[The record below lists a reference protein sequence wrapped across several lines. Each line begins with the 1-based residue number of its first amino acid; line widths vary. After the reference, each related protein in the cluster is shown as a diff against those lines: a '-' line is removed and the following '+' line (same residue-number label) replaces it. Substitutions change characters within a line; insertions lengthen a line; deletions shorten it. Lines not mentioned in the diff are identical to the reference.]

1 MTKSMTVSINLS
13 TVGKIG
19 ENETLRDKSL
29 SGFGARRQGERT
41 VYFIRRRVNGRKVYI
56 TIGIHGD
63 GWNPTTA
70 RARAEELAR
79 QMKSGINPAVV
90 SRKVRDE
97 ALSVSDGLD
106 RFLSI
111 HGAKL
116 KERTLA
122 EYTRLAEQYLKPAF
136 GRLDVREVDDG
147 LVEVAHARWRKRAR
161 TANHALAVLSKF
173 MSWCEEQKLRPR
185 QSNPC
190 VGVKRYAEI
199 KRDRYLETDEVVGI
213 GEALDDLEAEGK
225 FGRSEVAAVRFLMLS
240 GARKSEALTL
250 KWCWF
255 DRERM
260 VFSLPDSKTG
270 KKRLAVNEAVVELL
284 DGLPRTKD
292 CEFVF
297 TGRTGTELLHRV
309 RAIWDE
315 VRKRA
320 DVGDVRLHDLR
331 HSYASFAIELGV
343 SVPAV
348 GRALG
353 HGQINTTQRY
363 IHVSD
368 RALSEGINRTG
379 SFINGLM
386 KRKASA
392 DSDGASDSRAEEV
405 EA

>member
-1 MTKSMTVSINLS
+1 MTKSTIGSINS
-13 TVGKIG
+13 TSVCKLG
-19 ENETLRDKSL
+19 EDEILRDKTL
-29 SGFGARRQGERT
+29 RGFGARKKKT
-41 VYFIRRRVNGRKVYI
+41 KIVYFMYRRVNGKKVYI
-56 TIGIHGD
+56 TIGVHGD
-63 GWNPTTA
+63 GWNPATA
-70 RARAEELAR
+70 RKRAEELAR
-79 QMKSGINPAVV
+79 EMNSGINRREVN
-90 SRKVRDE
+90 RKARDE
-97 ALSVSDGLD
+97 ALSVSEGLD

-147 LVEVAHARWRKRAR
+147 VVEVAHARWRKRAR

-190 VGVKRYAEI
+190 VGVKRYAES
-199 KRDRYLETDEVVGI
+199 KRDRYLETDEVARI
-213 GEALDDLEAEGK
+213 GQALDDLELEGK
-225 FGRSEVAAVRFLMLS
+225 FGRSEVGAVRFLMLS

-292 CEFVF
+292 GEFVF
-297 TGRTGTELLHRV
+297 TGRSGTELVHRV

-392 DSDGASDSRAEEV
+392 DRDGASDSRAEEV

>member
-29 SGFGARRQGERT
+29 SGFGVRRQGEKT

-79 QMKSGINPAVV
+79 EMKSGVNPAAVR
-90 SRKVRDE
+90 RKARDE
-97 ALSVSDGLD
+97 ALSVSEGLD
-106 RFLSI
+106 RFLSV
-111 HGAKL
+111 HGAKV
-116 KERTLA
+116 KERTLE
-122 EYTRLAEQYLKPAF
+122 EYTGLAERYLKPAF
-136 GRLDVREVDDG
+136 GRLDVQEVDEG
-147 LVEVAHARWRKRAR
+147 AVEVAHARWRNVPRA
-161 TANHALAVLSKF
+161 ANHALAVLSKF

-190 VGVKRYAEI
+190 VGVKRYPEN
-199 KRDRYLETDEVVGI
+199 KRDRYLETDEVARI
-213 GEALDDLEAEGK
+213 GQALDELELEGK
-225 FGRSEVAAVRFLMLS
+225 FGRSEVGAVRFLMLS

-250 KWCWF
+250 QWCWF

-284 DGLPRTKD
+284 EGLPRSKD
-292 CEFVF
+292 SEFVF
-297 TGRTGTELLHRV
+297 TGRNGTGRLYKLV
-309 RAIWDE
+309 AIWDE

-353 HGQINTTQRY
+353 HGHINTTQRY
-363 IHVSD
+363 IHVRD

-392 DSDGASDSRAEEV
+392 GSDGASDSRAEEV